1 MQSVSFQN
9 QGLHQS
15 MCKQFIERGQKVT
28 ITVYIILLFVSRT
41 SFPLKK
47 NLCLIQTHTL
57 SLYWKQKL
65 QRAELSLLKELSAH
79 SYIFTC
85 LAKDGCCLNKLI
97 GCGFNM
103 YTGTLYLWC
112 CVVFILRKHWPVRQS
127 PSQKI
132 IYHLRIQVN

>member
-47 NLCLIQTHTL
+47 K
-57 SLYWKQKL
+57 SLLDSNSYS
-65 QRAELSLLKELSAH
+65 ESLLKVETA
-79 SYIFTC
+79 
-85 LAKDGCCLNKLI
+85 A
-97 GCGFNM
+97 
-103 YTGTLYLWC
+103 
-112 CVVFILRKHWPVRQS
+112 V
-127 PSQKI
+127 
-132 IYHLRIQVN
+132 

>member
-41 SFPLKK
+41 SFPLK
-47 NLCLIQTHTL
+47 N
-57 SLYWKQKL
+57 WKL
-65 QRAELSLLKELSAH
+65 LDSNSYSESLLKVETAAGWTVIKELSAH

-112 CVVFILRKHWPVRQS
+112 CVVFLLRKHWPVRQS

>member
-28 ITVYIILLFVSRT
+28 ITVYIILLFVSHRT

-57 SLYWKQKL
+57 S
-65 QRAELSLLKELSAH
+65 H
-79 SYIFTC
+79 F
-85 LAKDGCCLNKLI
+85 
-97 GCGFNM
+97 
-103 YTGTLYLWC
+103 
-112 CVVFILRKHWPVRQS
+112 
-127 PSQKI
+127 
-132 IYHLRIQVN
+132 

>member
-28 ITVYIILLFVSRT
+28 ITVYITGILLFVSRT

-57 SLYWKQKL
+57 SLY
-65 QRAELSLLKELSAH
+65 
-79 SYIFTC
+79 
-85 LAKDGCCLNKLI
+85 
-97 GCGFNM
+97 
-103 YTGTLYLWC
+103 
-112 CVVFILRKHWPVRQS
+112 
-127 PSQKI
+127 
-132 IYHLRIQVN
+132 